1 MEHEGMVHA
10 LREIWRALKPGGL
23 LLDLRPLAA
32 NMPVEILGVERT
44 AVAGYLDTA
53 PEAYADDRAADAAL
67 VTVEREGLFARERE
81 GAFDFLWYW
90 DTPEEMQAFIAEKWT
105 DTRLPE
111 EVLVETRRLMAE
123 TGDNTRVRTSA
134 NVIISRW
141 RRLER

>member
-1 MEHEGMVHA
+1 MVHA
-10 LREIWRALKPGGL
+10 LREIWRALTPGGL
-23 LLDLRPLAA
+23 LLDLRPLSA
-32 NMPVEILGVERT
+32 NMPVEVLGVERA

-53 PEAYADDRAADAAL
+53 PEAYADDRAADAAMA
-67 VTVEREGLFARERE
+67 TVERDGLFARERD

-105 DTRLPE
+105 DTHLSE
-111 EVLVETRRLMAE
+111 EVLVQTRRLMAD

-141 RRLER
+141 RRLGR